1 MKAILA
7 CLPGDGIGPEVLE
20 ATKVVLEAVGDVF
33 GHQLEMQSYPIGGA
47 AIDLF
52 GTALPDFTLQAC
64 QKADAVLLGA
74 VGGPKWDSPDAPVR
88 PEQGLLAI
96 RKGLGLYGNLR
107 PVKPHPQLLPAS
119 PIKAEK
125 LEGVDLLFVREL
137 TSGIYFG
144 TPKERRLQDGE
155 EAAVD
160 TMSYTSA
167 EIRRVSRLAFQLA
180 RLRRKK
186 VTSIDKANVLE
197 CSRLWRK
204 VVSQVALEFPDVTL
218 EHLLVDAAAMHLLNR
233 PSTFDVLVT
242 ENMFGDI
249 LTDEASM
256 LSGSM
261 GNLASAS
268 LGDSLN
274 RFGKPRGL
282 YEPIHG
288 SAPDIAG
295 KGIANPLGT
304 ILSAALLLRYS
315 LGLEDEA
322 MTLEKAVEHSIT
334 EGIRTPDLGGNDS
347 TSTMTRAVL
356 NQLEKVR
363 LPASV

>member
-1 MKAILA
+1 
-7 CLPGDGIGPEVLE
+7 
-20 ATKVVLEAVGDVF
+20 
-33 GHQLEMQSYPIGGA
+33 
-47 AIDLF
+47 
-52 GTALPDFTLQAC
+52 
-64 QKADAVLLGA
+64 
-74 VGGPKWDSPDAPVR
+74 
-88 PEQGLLAI
+88 
-96 RKGLGLYGNLR
+96 
-107 PVKPHPQLLPAS
+107 
-119 PIKAEK
+119 
-125 LEGVDLLFVREL
+125 
-137 TSGIYFG
+137 
-144 TPKERRLQDGE
+144 
-155 EAAVD
+155 
-160 TMSYTSA
+160 
-167 EIRRVSRLAFQLA
+167 
-180 RLRRKK
+180 
-186 VTSIDKANVLE
+186 
-197 CSRLWRK
+197 
-204 VVSQVALEFPDVTL
+204 
-218 EHLLVDAAAMHLLNR
+218 
-233 PSTFDVLVT
+233 
-242 ENMFGDI
+242 
-249 LTDEASM
+249 M

-322 MTLEKAVEHSIT
+322 VTLEKAVERSIT

-356 NQLEKVR
+356 NQLEKVH